1 MSIVD
6 RWLLPDG
13 VEEVLPPEAQKLEA
27 VRRQLLDQFQTWG
40 YQLVIPPMVE
50 FLESLLT
57 GTGTDLDLKTFKV
70 TDQVSG
76 RMMGIRADIT
86 PQVARIDAHS
96 LNQPGNVRLCYA
108 GTVLHAKADNMLA
121 SRTPISVGAELFG
134 DTGRAGDLEIVS
146 LMTESV
152 NAISNTSPHIELG
165 DVGIFRQLV
174 QMADL
179 SEVDEEALFDL
190 IQSKALPDLSERVLS
205 LGLSRDM
212 AELVTSLP
220 TLCGDAVVLVKARQL
235 FSNYPAL
242 LERLDNLEA
251 VAKGLTERFKSLDIY
266 YDLSE
271 LRGYNYHTGIVF
283 AAFLRSAGRRV
294 AKGGRY
300 DDVGEV
306 FGRAR
311 GATGFDIDLKTLA
324 TLIEIAPQ
332 TTHKIAAPVLNE
344 GESGDVSRNVS
355 HVVVGRW
362 QKICELRAKGYIVVE
377 DSVEGCTKQI
387 IERNGQWQLVDI

>member
-1 MSIVD
+1 MSFVD
-6 RWLLPDG
+6 RWILPDG
-13 VEEVLPPEAQKLEA
+13 VDEVLPPQAEKLES
-27 VRRQLLDQFQTWG
+27 VRRQLLDLFQRWG
-40 YQLVIPPMVE
+40 YQLVIPPMIE

-96 LNQPGNVRLCYA
+96 LNLTGNVRLCYA

-134 DTGRAGDLEIVS
+134 DTNSARDLEIVS
-146 LMTESV
+146 LMIESV
-152 NAISNTSPHIELG
+152 TRVAGPGLHVELG

-174 QMADL
+174 RMADI
-179 SEVDEEALFDL
+179 SHENEDALFDL
-190 IQSKALPDLSERVLS
+190 IQRKALPDLSVMIRKLDLPGDIARLVI
-205 LGLSRDM
+205 
-212 AELVTSLP
+212 ELP
-220 TLCGDAVVLVKARQL
+220 GLCGGSSVLDMGRELFAGDADILR
-235 FSNYPAL
+235 
-242 LERLDNLEA
+242 RLDNLA
-251 VAKGLTERFKSLDIY
+251 DVAKGIRERFDDLDIY

-283 AAFLRSAGRRV
+283 AAYLQSAGRRV

-311 GATGFDIDLKTLA
+311 GATGFDIDLKCLA
-324 TLIEIAPQ
+324 SLVSATSADVKKVCVPDI
-332 TTHKIAAPVLNE
+332 
-344 GESGDVSRNVS
+344 SGNDNV
-355 HVVVGRW
+355 RW
-362 QKICELRAKGYIVVE
+362 KKICELRELGYVVI
-377 DSVEGCTKQI
+377 EGKIAGCDYELIK
-387 IERNGQWQLVDI
+387 RDGQWQLVSLANAS